1 MGGVSGGAAGGGAS
15 GWRVCTGG
23 GGEGTCVWT
32 GTAPQ
37 GGMARRVLYL
47 WEALINRGD
56 DESFFLTLCLIAN
69 VYPKGIAAP

>member
-1 MGGVSGGAAGGGAS
+1 MGGVPDGAAGGGAC
-15 GWRVCTGG
+15 GWKVCTGG

-47 WEALINRGD
+47 WEGLINRGD
-56 DESFFLTLCLIAN
+56 DESFFLTLYLIAN
-69 VYPKGIAAP
+69 VDLKGIVAP